1 MIFCNTKRTFFYEL
15 HMIYHNNMNDII
27 RPYIITYMV
36 GYEITVCIRCKES
49 LRIIDQGNSCIA
61 EWYLL

>member
-1 MIFCNTKRTFFYEL
+1 
-15 HMIYHNNMNDII
+15 MIYHNNTNDII

-49 LRIIDQGNSCIA
+49 LRIIGQGNSCIA